1 MLGGEGSIFWLLERS
16 LPPEPNAMDDH
27 IKQLL
32 LLGREHYAKRE
43 YDKAEPLLR
52 QVAKH
57 TDRLA
62 DVFDMLG
69 VIAHSQGVFT
79 LARDWF
85 ERALV
90 LNPNYTEAQLNL
102 MVTLNDI
109 GDYAEARK
117 LYGQL
122 KKRGGPRE
130 AADTFVK
137 GRIANMHAEI
147 SQAYSDVGMQ
157 VEAIQ
162 ELEKAVS
169 LCPNFPDLR
178 TRLGVQ
184 YRDAGDRVRALE
196 QFERAT
202 EENPEY
208 LQARL
213 MLGVLHLSGGDH
225 EAAEREFAA
234 VLDRDPGNTSARMY
248 RRVARSQEREQSA
261 LPTQPP
267 PADGQG

>member
-1 MLGGEGSIFWLLERS
+1 
-16 LPPEPNAMDDH
+16 MDDH

-43 YDKAEPLLR
+43 YAKAEPLLR
-52 QVAKH
+52 EVAKH
-57 TDRLA
+57 TDRFA

-69 VIAHSQGVFT
+69 VMAHSQGAFT

-102 MVTLNDI
+102 MVTLNDL

-122 KKRGGPRE
+122 RTRGGQRE
-130 AADTFVK
+130 AADAFVK

-147 SQAYSDVGMQ
+147 SQAYTEVGMQ

-184 YRDAGDRVRALE
+184 YRDAGDHVRALE
-196 QFERAT
+196 QFEQAKRD
-202 EENPEY
+202 NPDY

-213 MLGVLHLSGGDH
+213 MLGVLHLSAGKH
-225 EAAEREFAA
+225 EEAEREFAA
-234 VLDRDPGNTSARMY
+234 VLDRDPGNTGARMY
-248 RRVARSQEREQSA
+248 RRISRSQTGQS
-261 LPTQPP
+261 LSTRPP
-267 PADGQG
+267 PKDGNENENDAA

>member
-1 MLGGEGSIFWLLERS
+1 
-16 LPPEPNAMDDH
+16 MDDH

-43 YDKAEPLLR
+43 YDKAEPILR

-69 VIAHSQGVFT
+69 VIAHNAGHFT

-102 MVTLNDI
+102 MVTLDDI
-109 GDYAEARK
+109 GDYTEARK

-122 KKRGGPRE
+122 RKRGGQRE

-137 GRIANMHAEI
+137 GRIANMHADI

-184 YRDAGDRVRALE
+184 YRDAGDRPRALE
-196 QFERAT
+196 QFERAKRD
-202 EENPEY
+202 NPEY

-225 EAAEREFAA
+225 DGAEREFKA
-234 VLDRDPGNTSARMY
+234 VIERDPGNTSARMY
-248 RRVARSQEREQSA
+248 LRIVRAQVASDPSISTR
-261 LPTQPP
+261 PP
-267 PADGQG
+267 PPSA

>member
-1 MLGGEGSIFWLLERS
+1 
-16 LPPEPNAMDDH
+16 MDDH

-32 LLGREHYAKRE
+32 LLGREHFAKRE

-69 VIAHSQGVFT
+69 VIAHSQGGFV

-102 MVTLNDI
+102 MVTLNDL
-109 GDYAEARK
+109 GEYAEARK
-117 LYGQL
+117 LYGQI
-122 KKRGGPRE
+122 KNRGQQRE

-147 SQAYSDVGMQ
+147 STAYSDVGMQ

-184 YRDAGDRVRALE
+184 YRDAGDRARARE
-196 QFERAT
+196 QFEKAK
-202 EENPEY
+202 EDNPEY

-213 MLGVLHLSGGDH
+213 MLGVLHLSSGDH

-248 RRVARSQEREQSA
+248 RRVARSQGRDGTSGS
-261 LPTQPP
+261 TRPP
-267 PADGQG
+267 PADVPPSQQG